1 MINLQSLCLRLW
13 LCIPALLFSVF
24 LSSSSKAV
32 DCSTDTVGLCTPT
45 IEEII
50 DETVT
55 ETIQYEADGY
65 TVTTETITDT
75 TTTTVANEDSGDILD
90 GDNNYVSSTKEG
102 DMDSDWGGQ
111 GPASMP
117 TGNNCFGLG
126 TDKCAQITG
135 SGNST
140 STMGVDGMGTTFI
153 NTVDISDLDI
163 NYGGKTN
170 YTIKVD
176 KQDAEDRI
184 YMHITGKNGNTNV
197 FSGTDILSESGV
209 ASGYEAYSGGFDFNG
224 KITTLIIEVGGRD
237 INLAIGPLFD
247 DVTVNVLYNTIN
259 TIVQQSIT
267 SVEMWVAQGGST
279 ETETITI
286 VENIFEHNDIIE
298 APDGDMYF
306 EPEFEEPDM
315 EMSYEIVE
323 IEMEM
328 EMNFDMD
335 FEFDMPDIDMP
346 DMEMNMDM
354 ATVEIEMEMEMNM
367 EMDFEMEMEMDM
379 DMPEPME
386 MAEIDMPEPDME
398 MPDMDMDME
407 TPEIEMD
414 MDTEMPETDMDMSE
428 PEMEPEMEVEPE
440 PTTEPEPEMEEPV
453 NEPEPETEAE
463 PEPADEPSEEPAD
476 EPKEEMEEEPEPEKG
491 APEADADEDQPED
504 MEESEDKGEAEE
516 KPVKKPESK
525 KEKAAKKIVKKMGD
539 KGRYDSQNQL
549 KTLIVMQVLGNT
561 KTFFESQQQLN
572 DRAGFFTDE
581 SLPDA
586 VISDNNIAGYF
597 LFAGSDGLMNEMV
610 MQQWQK

>member
-126 TDKCAQITG
+126 TDKCASITG

-176 KQDAEDRI
+176 KQDAQDRI

-209 ASGYEAYSGGFDFNG
+209 ASGYEAYSGGFDFSG

-367 EMDFEMEMEMDM
+367 EMDFEMEMDM

-463 PEPADEPSEEPAD
+463 PEPADEPSEEPAN

-561 KTFFESQQQLN
+561 KTFFDSQQQLN

>member
-1 MINLQSLCLRLW
+1 
-13 LCIPALLFSVF
+13 
-24 LSSSSKAV
+24 
-32 DCSTDTVGLCTPT
+32 CTPT

-90 GDNNYVSSTKEG
+90 GDNNYVSSSKEG
-102 DMDSDWGGQ
+102 DMDVDWGGQ
-111 GPASMP
+111 GSANMP

-176 KQDAEDRI
+176 KQDAQDRI
-184 YMHITGKNGNTNV
+184 YMHITGRNGKTNV

-209 ASGYEAYSGGFDFNG
+209 TTGFQEYSGGFDFSG
-224 KITTLIIEVGGRD
+224 TITTLIIEVGGRD

-306 EPEFEEPDM
+306 EPEFEETDM

-346 DMEMNMDM
+346 DMEMNMEM

-367 EMDFEMEMEMDM
+367 EMDFEMEMDM

-398 MPDMDMDME
+398 MPEPDMEMPEMDMDME

-453 NEPEPETEAE
+453 NEPEPEPETEAE

-491 APEADADEDQPED
+491 TPEADADEDQPED

-572 DRAGFFTDE
+572 DRVGFFTDE
-581 SLPDA
+581 SLPDT

-597 LFAGSDGLMNEMV
+597 LFAGSEGLMNEMV